1 MVLGQSD
8 LRGCMMADAKRAER
22 LTKRVVDAAKP
33 AEKRY
38 IIWDSDLTG
47 FGLRVSPSGA
57 KSFIAFY
64 RAGTGR
70 KAPMREYTIGRFGT
84 LTAEQARAEAERVL
98 SAARLGSD
106 PQADK
111 AKIQREMTVGDLC
124 DLYLTEGTAT
134 KKASTLATD
143 RGRITAHIKPVLGK
157 KSVSSV
163 TAGDVERFM
172 RAVAEGKTAKEP
184 EKLGKRAVRHV
195 KGGKGTATRTVG
207 LLGGIFSFAVRHGL
221 RPDNPVT
228 GVTRYKDGRCER
240 FLSAAELGKLGEALA
255 AEEAEGGNR
264 LGLAVIR
271 LLITTGARKGEIE
284 GLRWDEVDFDRSAL
298 RLRDS
303 KTGAKVIAIGAP
315 ALVVLAEVQR
325 EAKAAQAEA
334 EKKAKAEGQP
344 VPKPSP
350 WVFPAGRGSE
360 GHWIGTPKLWA
371 KVKAAAG
378 LADVRLHDLRHTY
391 ASLAVGAAGGG
402 QSLAV
407 IGKLLGH
414 ADVRTTARYAHL
426 ADDPVRQAADRIAQA
441 AAAGLAGQSAEVVP
455 MSNARNSRKA

>member
-1 MVLGQSD
+1 
-8 LRGCMMADAKRAER
+8 MADEKRAER
-22 LTKRVVDAAKP
+22 LTKRTVDAAKP

-38 IIWDSDLTG
+38 IVWDSDLKG
-47 FGLRVSPSGA
+47 FGLRVFPSGA

-70 KAPMREYTIGRFGT
+70 KAPMREYAIGKFGT
-84 LTAEQARAEAERVL
+84 LTVEQARAEAERLL
-98 SAARLGSD
+98 SSARLGAD
-106 PQADK
+106 PQAEK
-111 AKIQREMTVGDLC
+111 TRLQREMTVADLC
-124 DLYLTEGTAT
+124 DLYLTDGIAT

-143 RGRITAHIKPVLGK
+143 RGRIEVHIKPLLGK
-157 KSVSSV
+157 RPVSSV
-163 TAGDVERFM
+163 TSGDVERFM
-172 RAVAEGKTAKEP
+172 RDIAEGKTAKPP
-184 EKLGKRAVRHV
+184 EKLRKQVIRHV
-195 KGGKGTATRTVG
+195 RGGKGTATRTVG
-207 LLGGIFSFAVRHGL
+207 LLGGIFSFAVRHKL
-221 RPDNPVT
+221 RPDNPVR

-240 FLSAAELGKLGEALA
+240 FLSAKELGKLGEAITKA
-255 AEEAEGGNR
+255 GAEGSNR

-298 RLRDS
+298 RLKDS

-315 ALVVLAEVQR
+315 ALAVLSEVKAWAKEAQQKA
-325 EAKAAQAEA
+325 EAKA
-334 EKKAKAEGQP
+334 KADGQP
-344 VPKPSP
+344 KPDPSP
-350 WVFPAGRGSE
+350 WVFPAGRGSDS
-360 GHWIGTPKLWA
+360 HWTGTPKLWA
-371 KVKAAAG
+371 KVSESAG
-378 LADVRLHDLRHTY
+378 LGDVRLHDLRHTY

-426 ADDPVRQAADRIAQA
+426 ADDPLRQAADRIAQA

-455 MSNARNSRKA
+455 IGKGRHSRKA